1 VLCCAQW
8 HSPSAGTSFC
18 HDAFVDFLDY
28 KWAGPYPCLSD
39 LARYVEGISAS
50 EPRYSLNRNNC
61 YWFARSLFHILAL
74 RHYAFPF
81 VASSLPPRT
90 FVLPRRIGHRS
101 AGIDDSTWKHQDPSS
116 ISLVFRFL
124 YYEEWRNGFLLE
136 RRVMKTALVLLLLV
150 LATAGGYGIYF
161 LFHYLYL
168 FAPQSERPV
177 GESDAEV
184 PALISVLPM
193 LFVVIPMSAVVY
205 YYVIVRWLV
214 IHLTDLL
221 LRQGTERLQRIF
233 GACYPN
239 PKTVN

>member
-1 VLCCAQW
+1 
-8 HSPSAGTSFC
+8 
-18 HDAFVDFLDY
+18 
-28 KWAGPYPCLSD
+28 
-39 LARYVEGISAS
+39 
-50 EPRYSLNRNNC
+50 
-61 YWFARSLFHILAL
+61 
-74 RHYAFPF
+74 
-81 VASSLPPRT
+81 
-90 FVLPRRIGHRS
+90 
-101 AGIDDSTWKHQDPSS
+101 
-116 ISLVFRFL
+116 
-124 YYEEWRNGFLLE
+124 
-136 RRVMKTALVLLLLV
+136 MKTALVLLLLA

-177 GESDAEV
+177 GESRAEV